1 MKITVKVEAFIQS
14 YLSGKNASDAYRSA
28 YNTANMK
35 LNTINQRAY
44 ELLIDGDVAARID
57 FLKKELADKHLWTR
71 EDSLRTLI
79 KVIENP
85 EKNGDIIAAIK
96 EINDMEGFK
105 APAKQEISGP
115 SGGPITHNL
124 APVLTPEEW
133 TKAFGGQS

>member
-28 YNTANMK
+28 YNCEKMK
-35 LNTINQRAY
+35 PQTVTNSAY
-44 ELLIDGDVAARID
+44 KILCDPDVAARID
-57 FLKKELADKHLWTR
+57 LLKNELAEKHLWTR

-105 APAKQEISGP
+105 APAKQEISGN
-115 SGGPITHNL
+115 I
-124 APVLTPEEW
+124 PVQIIRFTDKP
-133 TKAFGGQS
+133 